1 MNRFMSFLHAALV
14 VASNPALAGAGESK
28 AAPELVIYDN
38 DWSVSTGGKGYVSE
52 PALAILLASPKVR
65 VLGLTTVSGDYW
77 RDEGAASL
85 LRFLEIVGAKGVPV
99 HNGAVLPLV
108 NNAARHTDWEARFG
122 KAYWSGAWNDTG
134 RDPKAHAQ
142 DPWKIIPPREGM
154 PALKPAAQDAVSFLI
169 EAVHRHPHAITIYA
183 EGPLTNIALALRQ
196 DPTFISL
203 VRRIIIQGSS
213 VGAARE
219 EADKRAEFN
228 FQFDPEAADIVLTA
242 PWREAVLLGDISNR
256 TELTPA
262 LLARMTALKT
272 SAGRYAVAN
281 ASPGLPLWS
290 QLGAAMIVD
299 PAIVRAAVPAV
310 VEVSLD
316 RGANY
321 GRTRSWPAGHADAP
335 ALGYRAVTV
344 VTDVD
349 SARLADLYVESLSR
363 PIPRR

>member
-1 MNRFMSFLHAALV
+1 MNRFMSVLFVALV
-14 VASNPALAGAGESK
+14 LGQGTALAAAAESER
-28 AAPELVIYDN
+28 APELVIYDN
-38 DWSVSTGGKGYVSE
+38 DWSVSTGGQGYVSE
-52 PALAILLASPKVR
+52 PALAILLADPEVR
-65 VLGLTTVSGDYW
+65 VLGLTSVSGDYW
-77 RDEGAASL
+77 RDEGVASL
-85 LRFLEIVGAKGVPV
+85 LRFLEIIGAPGVPV
-99 HNGAVLPLV
+99 HNGAALPLV
-108 NNAARHTDWEARFG
+108 NSAERHAEWEARYG
-122 KAYWSGAWNDTG
+122 KAYWSGAWNDAE
-134 RDPKAHAQ
+134 RDPLAHAQ
-142 DPWKIIPPREGM
+142 DPWKIIPPLEGM
-154 PALKPAAQDAVSFLI
+154 PALKPAAQNAVSFLI
-169 EAVHRHPHAITIYA
+169 EAVHRHPGQVTIYA

-196 DPTFISL
+196 DPSFASL

-213 VGAARE
+213 VGAAHE

-262 LLARMTALKT
+262 LLARMVRIDTP
-272 SAGRYAVAN
+272 AGRYATAN

-310 VEVSLD
+310 VAVSLD
-316 RGANY
+316 HGAEY
-321 GRTRSWPAGHADAP
+321 GRTRSWPAGHAQAP
-335 ALGYRAVTV
+335 ALGHRPVTI

-363 PIPRR
+363 PIRRR